1 MVQPS
6 HSIQKK
12 PTCVKKDLYKKQTN
26 NGNASNG
33 WFSLLINIRRL
44 WIFLSFIPL
53 FTFTLAYLRMALV
66 YKKLILLNVLVHE
79 NGKYTLLET
88 VLYYD
93 HFLRELFISGFL
105 AFFIVGFFLYYGSAK
120 PRKTSRKIGKY
131 IIVCFFA
138 LALFLLIVF
147 LGSIYKVGF
156 AETSLSLFQY
166 RTRDDLIE
174 FGSHWRF
181 HFLSRI
187 GLFTSSAAIIIS
199 YRIIYNKTQWKNS
212 KYALLIL
219 IVTSISYIIITLLF
233 GITDQPF
240 SDPRY
245 LAHQGR
251 EFITHNLCT
260 SPILITLLCFLEEKI
275 TEENSNHL
283 NIKASRNLYLH
294 FLFWSI
300 LSILIPSFLWIRLRD
315 TDISTVAQ
323 QNWPVWDLLAFH
335 FFEHLLDYIFV
346 AILGVLIY
354 LFYLY
359 LVR

>member
-1 MVQPS
+1 
-6 HSIQKK
+6 
-12 PTCVKKDLYKKQTN
+12 
-26 NGNASNG
+26 
-33 WFSLLINIRRL
+33 
-44 WIFLSFIPL
+44 
-53 FTFTLAYLRMALV
+53 MAIV
-66 YKKLILLNVLVHE
+66 YKKLNLFNVLVHE
-79 NGKYTLLET
+79 NGKFTLLET

-93 HFLRELFISGFL
+93 HFLRELIISGFL
-105 AFFIVGFFLYYGSAK
+105 AFFIVGFFLYYNSAK
-120 PRKTSRKIGKY
+120 PRNTSRKLGRY
-131 IIVCFFA
+131 IIVCFFS
-138 LALFLLIVF
+138 LAIFLLIVF

-156 AETSLSLFQY
+156 EETLLSLFQY

-187 GLFTSSAAIIIS
+187 GLFTSSAAMIIS

-212 KYALLIL
+212 KFALLIL
-219 IVTSISYIIITLLF
+219 IIASISYIIITLVF

-245 LAHQGR
+245 LAHQVR
-251 EFITHNLCT
+251 EFTTHNLCT
-260 SPILITLLCFLEEKI
+260 TPILITLLCFLEEKI

-283 NIKASRNLYLH
+283 NTKTNWNLYIH

-300 LSILIPSFLWIRLRD
+300 LSILIPLFLWIRLRD
-315 TDISTVAQ
+315 TDISAVAQ

-335 FFEHLLDYIFV
+335 FFEHCLDYIFV

-354 LFYLY
+354 LLYLY